1 MKTFKVNYQFKNNGR
16 NEYTS
21 PVKVLRVEANSMR
34 EAREVF
40 FLMPTIVG
48 LPNIEIISIY
58 EAETLSM
65 RRIIQET
72 ATIVSSYNTLREAA
86 SAAEKALNNFHFAT
100 FSDTIT
106 PEEKAVIREAQKI
119 VSHVAS
125 MHTDTDAKEYVIN
138 YLQDL

>member
-1 MKTFKVNYQFKNNGR
+1 MKTFRINYKIGSSDEIKAMR
-16 NEYTS
+16 I
-21 PVKVLRVEANSMR
+21 EANSMR
-34 EAREVF
+34 EAQNIFWLKPFIIQHSKPVS
-40 FLMPTIVG
+40 IVDI
-48 LPNIEIISIY
+48 NETD
-58 EAETLSM
+58 TLSM

-72 ATIVSSYNTLREAA
+72 ATIVSRYNTLREAA

-106 PEEKAVIREAQKI
+106 PEEKAIIREAQKI
-119 VSHVAS
+119 VSHVAD